1 MTIYNATPAITS
13 DNHSPLQ
20 SNFNIVTKSINHSI
34 VITRPTPATGGT
46 LFGFGTCHSS
56 RKNIFLCRLWSL
68 NKNISVSLLMPHTV
82 IIKSSKWSKS
92 AEFLQSFII
101 STCHPPH
108 KSITIHFGDG
118 IVIFFQIW
126 DILEIPYSLL
136 EPVEPLWR
144 HVQNRA
150 VLRLNLILFLPNWME
165 NNLGNIS

>member
-118 IVIFFQIW
+118 IVIFFPNLRYFRNTIQSARASGTI
-126 DILEIPYSLL
+126 
-136 EPVEPLWR
+136 VETCTEQSSVKTQSNPLFTK
-144 HVQNRA
+144 
-150 VLRLNLILFLPNWME
+150 LN
-165 NNLGNIS
+165 GK